1 MKHDAPAFIALAAG
15 TALAVFGF
23 CVIPPGKEREV
34 CALAAMTLIAFYLGW
49 RLRSRKGG
57 E

>member
-23 CVIPPGKEREV
+23 CGKEREV